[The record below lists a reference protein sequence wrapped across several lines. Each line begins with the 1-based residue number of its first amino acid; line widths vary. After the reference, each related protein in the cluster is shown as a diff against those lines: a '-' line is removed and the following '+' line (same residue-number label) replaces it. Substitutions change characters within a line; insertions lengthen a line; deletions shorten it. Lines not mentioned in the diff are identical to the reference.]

1 METGRRPDRGVCVA
15 VDVHYLST
23 GGARAAAV
31 LAADAAFAHV
41 LAERTAVLPR
51 VAPYQPGQF
60 YLRELPPLRAVLED
74 LSGLG
79 LLVVDGYADL
89 DPAGR
94 PGLGARAHAE
104 FGIAVIGVAKSRF
117 RTATHAVP
125 VVRGASARPL
135 FVTSAGMPSAE
146 AADLVRRMAGRY
158 RLPDALRRAD
168 TLART
173 DPSRQNLDVPVGS
186 VHADPMPVGD
196 QPGGIDHTDDGR
208 QAVLPGDHRAVG
220 HQASHLRD
228 QARDRDE
235 QRRPAGVRVGR
246 DQDVARFEIG
256 LRHIQDDAGPPFDDP
271 GRDR

>member
-1 METGRRPDRGVCVA
+1 METGGRLEFGVCAA

-31 LAADAAFAHV
+31 LAGDAAFAHV

-51 VAPYQPGQF
+51 VPPYRPGEF

-89 DPAGR
+89 DPSGR

-104 FGIAVIGVAKSRF
+104 FGLPVIGVAKSRF

-125 VVRGASARPL
+125 VLRGSSVRPL
-135 FVTSAGMPSAE
+135 LVTAAGMPAGGP
-146 AADLVRRMAGRY
+146 ADLVRCMAGRY

-168 TLART
+168 TLAR
-173 DPSRQNLDVPVGS
+173 
-186 VHADPMPVGD
+186 
-196 QPGGIDHTDDGR
+196 
-208 QAVLPGDHRAVG
+208 
-220 HQASHLRD
+220 
-228 QARDRDE
+228 
-235 QRRPAGVRVGR
+235 
-246 DQDVARFEIG
+246 
-256 LRHIQDDAGPPFDDP
+256 AGPPVATMT
-271 GRDR
+271 DRQPD